1 MGNISA
7 LRRRVFYRGALGE
20 RVHMISLYFFPIIL
34 IIMVPLFYF
43 ERIRIWR
50 KYFMGDK
57 LSIEEVFLFNFVGWT
72 SEKLNLLAQKF
83 IISRSMLSRKRK
95 LWCYLNKHCM
105 FVNVGGFIGKK
116 TMVEKVAELL
126 LYLGTEVNARQIVYY
141 RYDECND
148 TFTPEFGGGENFD
161 AEKSGLIAGDNAS
174 GLRNFLTWQNI
185 FFTSG
190 KVDEKK

>member
-1 MGNISA
+1 
-7 LRRRVFYRGALGE
+7 
-20 RVHMISLYFFPIIL
+20 
-34 IIMVPLFYF
+34 
-43 ERIRIWR
+43 
-50 KYFMGDK
+50 
-57 LSIEEVFLFNFVGWT
+57 
-72 SEKLNLLAQKF
+72 
-83 IISRSMLSRKRK
+83 
-95 LWCYLNKHCM
+95 
-105 FVNVGGFIGKK
+105 
-116 TMVEKVAELL
+116 MVEKVAELL

-190 KVDEKK
+190 KVDEKKMTTLRNWLPFELDKKCFLLSALKTDQQLHGMLFIRFRGERVPGILYLLLIRRTMRLLATLLTDELEKNDSERRLKRLLHNNRTQQKLLANSQIARGVF